1 MKGRPQEY
9 SLFGRKPVRDEL
21 AETIYLLEPIDSGSY
36 VPVRIE
42 VTVVTRLMH
51 SKLMPGHTHR
61 ECATHHQAASYRRLG
76 NRYTHTQ
83 LEASEY
89 MLTLFFRTMGR
100 GCQTAFHVV
109 SYPWLVGP
117 AFGLGRQVRETH

>member
-42 VTVVTRLMH
+42 VTVVTRLMR

-83 LEASEY
+83 LKASEY
-89 MLTLFFRTMGR
+89 MSTLFFQIYGSR
-100 GCQTAFHVV
+100 V
-109 SYPWLVGP
+109 SDGLSCGQLSLVGRTR
-117 AFGLGRQVRETH
+117 FWTR

>member
-42 VTVVTRLMH
+42 VTVVTRLMR

-61 ECATHHQAASYRRLG
+61 ECATHHQAVSYRRLG

-83 LEASEY
+83 LNASEY
-89 MLTLFFRTMGR
+89 MSTLFFQNYGSR
-100 GCQTAFHVV
+100 V
-109 SYPWLVGP
+109 SDSLSCGQLSLVGRTS
-117 AFGLGRQVRETH
+117 FWIR